1 MTAQHTRPSRTHA
14 ARCARA
20 AALASVA
27 LLVGAC
33 SSPDGSS
40 AKAAPG
46 AASASAS
53 TSTRTGL
60 FAQTADSLN
69 VPRGG
74 RLAVPVTFGW
84 KGERPAAG
92 AELRMTAENGFTWAA
107 VASRGTRV
115 NPSTVSIT
123 YDDLPKSGKTK
134 ARLQAPDDAWDASKP
149 VLRVELVEKGAAGG
163 SASGDSVGA
172 TRAVE
177 GEADVDLFM
186 FPPPRASKPDGD
198 GVVTYDFDYGNQGS
212 QPAKGTI
219 RLEPF
224 PGYSLHGRPKECA
237 MPAKD
242 GTVTCA
248 LGDIPARATFTF
260 KLKVPKEATG
270 IPEAVRY
277 SIQPAGST
285 DANPQNNDGTRF
297 VEINR

>member
-1 MTAQHTRPSRTHA
+1 MTALHARPSRTRA
-14 ARCARA
+14 ARCACA
-20 AALASVA
+20 AALASAA
-27 LLVGAC
+27 LLLSAC

-40 AKAAPG
+40 AKATPS
-46 AASASAS
+46 AASASSGAR
-53 TSTRTGL
+53 TSL
-60 FAQTADSLN
+60 LAQTPDSLN

-92 AELRMTAENGFTWAA
+92 AELRMTAKNGFTWAA

-134 ARLQAPDDAWDASKP
+134 ARLQAPDGAWDASKP
-149 VLRVELVEKGAAGG
+149 ALSVELVEKGAAGG
-163 SASGDSVGA
+163 SASGDSVSA
-172 TRAVE
+172 TRAAE
-177 GEADVDLFM
+177 EEADVDLFM
-186 FPPPRASKPDGD
+186 FPPPRASKPDAD

-224 PGYSLHGRPKECA
+224 PGYAVHWKPKECA
-237 MPAKD
+237 TPAKD
-242 GTVTCA
+242 GTVTCD
-248 LGDIPARATFTF
+248 LGDIPAQATFTF
-260 KLKVPKEATG
+260 KVKVPEGATG

-277 SIQPAGST
+277 SIRPAGST
-285 DANPQNNDGTRF
+285 DADPLNNDGIRF

>member
-1 MTAQHTRPSRTHA
+1 MTAQHTRPSRTRA
-14 ARCARA
+14 TRCACA
-20 AALASVA
+20 AALASA
-27 LLVGAC
+27 TLLLSAC

-40 AKAAPG
+40 AKAPPS
-46 AASASAS
+46 AASASSGA
-53 TSTRTGL
+53 RTTL
-60 FAQTADSLN
+60 LAQTPDSLN

-92 AELRMTAENGFTWAA
+92 AELRMTAKNGFTWAA

-134 ARLQAPDDAWDASKP
+134 ARLQAPDGAWDASKP
-149 VLRVELVEKGAAGG
+149 ALSVELVEKGAAGG
-163 SASGDSVGA
+163 SASGDSVSA
-172 TRAVE
+172 TKAAE
-177 GEADVDLFM
+177 KEADVDLFM
-186 FPPPRASKPDGD
+186 FPPPRASKPDAD

-212 QPAKGTI
+212 QPAKGKI

-224 PGYSLHGRPKECA
+224 PGYSVHWKPEECA
-237 MPAKD
+237 TPAKD
-242 GTVTCA
+242 GTVTCD
-248 LGDIPARATFTF
+248 LGDIPAQATFTF
-260 KLKVPKEATG
+260 KVEVPEGATG

-277 SIQPAGST
+277 SIQPVGST
-285 DANPQNNDGTRF
+285 DADPLNNDGIRF